1 MCAGEQWRLTRLVKG
16 IERKAMTSTVGCC
29 RQLEC
34 VRELLLPSPPK
45 KEDEPTG
52 EAEKEQGAKSATLAQ
67 GLASELKSLKD
78 GASGSER
85 PGPKESWI
93 RLAKGLVYVSL
104 EVEKRT

>member
-1 MCAGEQWRLTRLVKG
+1 MESV
-16 IERKAMTSTVGCC
+16 ERNDMTSIVGCSC
-29 RQLEC
+29 QLEC
-34 VRELLLPSPPK
+34 VRELLLPPPK
-45 KEDEPTG
+45 TKGKDEQPG
-52 EAEKEQGAKSATLAQ
+52 EAEKEQGDKSATLAQ

-104 EVEKRT
+104 EVEKKT